1 MIIVGD
7 SDSDEYID
15 GSYTDVCGHLKSS
28 NCPSSYLVSTD
39 IEPSESPTKA
49 RSSRDGPIPLSTDSS
64 QSSMNSL
71 LSDSSV
77 SSSQSSVESMSTQ
90 QMYPKPSKSPE
101 SQAVQPSVRLATA
114 HVPTFVADIFSS
126 GSSPNITRR
135 KTQKNEDPQPVNLN
149 SEPVL
154 AAKPIPK
161 ISVEFCYKLV
171 WD

>member
-1 MIIVGD
+1 
-7 SDSDEYID
+7 
-15 GSYTDVCGHLKSS
+15 
-28 NCPSSYLVSTD
+28 
-39 IEPSESPTKA
+39 
-49 RSSRDGPIPLSTDSS
+49 
-64 QSSMNSL
+64 
-71 LSDSSV
+71 
-77 SSSQSSVESMSTQ
+77 MSTQ

-161 ISVEFCYKLV
+161 SVLNFATSLFGTDLSERVIAHSDEVQRLFDDNKIAWGTQYELARGVTTGAWTWEDVRSRIGSFIGNNELMASKVFAIMLQRPSLANANLGL
-171 WD
+171 W